1 MISKKQFFENFNL
14 YAVTHFESVSP
25 DIIHQVDR
33 AYRGG
38 AGIVQLRM
46 KQVSDRDFIR
56 LGLKVREIARH
67 YGRGFV
73 VNNRVDLALAVNA
86 DAVHVGQEDM
96 PLEHLRSLLEKL
108 DSPLLIGKS
117 THSLEQALAAQEEGA
132 DYIGVGPVF
141 STPTKPDY
149 APVGL
154 ELVSRVKQKIRI
166 PFVAIGGIDE
176 SNASKVLKAGASCIA
191 VVRAIFSS
199 PDPMQSAAALRSILD
214 KEILK

>member
-1 MISKKQFFENFNL
+1 MISKKQFFENFSL
-14 YAVTHFESVSP
+14 YAVTNFESASP
-25 DIIHQVDR
+25 DIINLIDR

-46 KQVSDRDFIR
+46 KQVRDHDFVR

-73 VNNRVDLALAVNA
+73 VNNRADLALAVDA

-96 PLEHLRSLLEKL
+96 PLEHLRALIEKTN
-108 DSPLLIGKS
+108 SHLLIGKS
-117 THSLEQALAAQEEGA
+117 THSLEQALQAQAEGA

-149 APVGL
+149 VPVGL
-154 ELVSRVKQKIRI
+154 ELVSRVRQKIRI
-166 PFVAIGGIDE
+166 PFVAIGGID
-176 SNASKVLKAGASCIA
+176 SMNASEVIKAGASCIA

-199 PDPMQSAAALRSILD
+199 PDPLQSAATLRSIMD